1 MAAAICD
8 TAEEERRE
16 EGGGR
21 AAGNECQGGR
31 ERERDTASSL
41 RVRSRLPKS
50 FTYVVR
56 SFITRSP
63 PPSLPPSLPNS
74 LVQCLLSE

>member
-21 AAGNECQGGR
+21 AAGNECPGGR
-31 ERERDTASSL
+31 ERERHGL
-41 RVRSRLPKS
+41 VPPRPLS
-50 FTYVVR
+50 FTKKFHVR
-56 SFITRSP
+56 CSFVHYSLPT
-63 PPSLPPSLPNS
+63 SLPPSLPP
-74 LVQCLLSE
+74 